1 MHPTEVLPRLI
12 QMQKNAGALDALAR
26 ERQVSVDALDLHQA
40 KVKAVEE
47 QVALEKKNQEQLAKA
62 RKALEIEVGAKET
75 QISKYQN
82 QLFEV
87 KSNEQYQ
94 ALQHEIE
101 KAKVDKAK
109 AEERILEAMF
119 REDELKKHIQNLTE
133 RADAEKKTL
142 AEERKGIAARIAEL
156 DKAAEAKKKE
166 RDEVMAKAREEME
179 GDVEGYE
186 AIRKSGKKVA
196 VARIVEGENCEGC
209 HMSVPPQTL
218 QEVRRGMNLVRCQC
232 GRFLYAEEPA

>member
-1 MHPTEVLPRLI
+1 MHPTEVLQRLI
-12 QMQKNAGALDALAR
+12 QMQKNDGALDALAR

-94 ALQHEIE
+94 ALQHEIDHLRGKLIFDYANFFE
-101 KAKVDKAK
+101 KLRLKAK
-109 AEERILEAMF
+109 
-119 REDELKKHIQNLTE
+119 LKQIRTGPQ
-133 RADAEKKTL
+133 
-142 AEERKGIAARIAEL
+142 AA
-156 DKAAEAKKKE
+156 
-166 RDEVMAKAREEME
+166 
-179 GDVEGYE
+179 
-186 AIRKSGKKVA
+186 
-196 VARIVEGENCEGC
+196 
-209 HMSVPPQTL
+209 
-218 QEVRRGMNLVRCQC
+218 
-232 GRFLYAEEPA
+232 